1 MSEAKNPQANVAL
14 KPNLAG
20 SKDSLERCREIF
32 SEDSWRN
39 HPQTKALEAAWR
51 SYTASNL
58 SPEDYSGTRGLS
70 RRDAIHSLLDNVKAG
85 AFPPP
90 EVLLLITQALQRYL
104 SAAGSISLD
113 EAFFGRPHRK
123 NTSYA
128 AAFGRHQTMSEVDLH
143 LAAARLDNPKKSQ
156 TTTIE
161 KLLQEKKG
169 DFDTDPESVLRSWR
183 RWKEA
188 STHWT
193 D

>member
-1 MSEAKNPQANVAL
+1 MSEYKTPQTQATL
-14 KPNLAG
+14 KTNLAG
-20 SKDSLERCREIF
+20 SKESLKTCREMF
-32 SEDSWRN
+32 SRDSWKD

-70 RRDAIHSLLDNVKAG
+70 RRDAIHSFVDNVNAG

-90 EVLLLITQALQRYL
+90 EVLLLITQALQQYL

-113 EAFFGRPHRK
+113 ESFFGRPHRK

-128 AAFGRHQTMSEVDLH
+128 AAFGRQQTMSEVDMH
-143 LAAARLDNPKKSQ
+143 LAAARLNDTKTSQ
-156 TTTIE
+156 AKIIE
-161 KLLQEKKG
+161 KLLEEKKD

-183 RWKEA
+183 RWKQA
-188 STHWT
+188 SAHWA

>member
-1 MSEAKNPQANVAL
+1 MSEAENPQAQVVL

-20 SKDSLERCREIF
+20 SRDSLERCREIF
-32 SEDSWRN
+32 SRDSWRD

-51 SYTASNL
+51 RYTASNL
-58 SPEDYSGTRGLS
+58 SPEDYSETRGLS
-70 RRDAIHSLLDNVKAG
+70 RRDAIHSLVDNVNAG

-90 EVLLLITQALQRYL
+90 EVLLLITQALQQYL

-128 AAFGRHQTMSEVDLH
+128 AAFGRQQTMSEVDLH
-143 LAAARLDNPKKSQ
+143 LVAARLNNPKTSQ
-156 TTTIE
+156 TKAIE
-161 KLLQEKKG
+161 KMLEEKKG